1 MPQFV
6 HFFLLAVVFGC
17 AAAYPNGTVTGA
29 CDNLTPR
36 HGNFS
41 LIDEAGPVTP
51 YELIATRT
59 SPNDTFKVTLR
70 GLGPD
75 DFFKGFMVQ
84 AREEDGTTP
93 IGTFSL
99 LEEYNDVSQ
108 LLTCKNPGVSRNS
121 ILLLFLRVSITNQ
134 LSDAFL
140 GCGQPQDDQEGA
152 IYRFLSLDGS

>member
-6 HFFLLAVVFGC
+6 DFFLLAVVFGC
-17 AAAYPNGTVTGA
+17 AAAYPNGTVTEA
-29 CDNLTPR
+29 CHNLTPG
-36 HGNFS
+36 HGRN
-41 LIDEAGPVTP
+41 EAGPVTP

-121 ILLLFLRVSITNQ
+121 ILLLFLRVSITNHF
-134 LSDAFL
+134 SDAFL

-152 IYRFLSLDGS
+152 IYRVFSLDGS

>member
-17 AAAYPNGTVTGA
+17 AAAYPNGTVTEA
-29 CDNLTPR
+29 CHNLTPG
-36 HGNFS
+36 HGRN
-41 LIDEAGPVTP
+41 EAGPVTP

-134 LSDAFL
+134 LSYAFL

-152 IYRFLSLDGS
+152 IYRVLSLDGS